1 MKKFLNSLLCATI
14 LAGLPSVGIV
24 NAAGSN
30 SELNIK
36 TEATAMNVTVPG
48 TSAMIFNEDGSN
60 TYPDNFMISN
70 KSAIAGIYLSS
81 ISMDAGSSGWKLA
94 DDTVDIKKQ
103 AVNKKTIRM
112 KIGKDGVHKLVK
124 PSTGSEATSGVAE
137 YGVRDILIPAS
148 ENQVLSF
155 DVDRGAFSTNQG
167 VSKAFS
173 MTLNFEYAV
182 GASYMTTGA
191 DFQTKITDMKATAK
205 SLEFVNT
212 LSTAPE
218 EAIDV
223 SSANDGS
230 VKAYLDGTTLKIAFD
245 GSLVF
250 NPDSSGMFS
259 GVNASEGIAG
269 GEYVDSSKVVN
280 ASRMFEKF
288 STHYEQGDYALYKD
302 ALSFLNTSSVENASY
317 MFAGYKAPLDISHFD
332 LSKVS
337 NASYMFSGFNGPLY
351 INNNMDSVVDASYM
365 FYKMSAP
372 TFFTKLSLKSATNAE
387 YMFSQATGPASNSS
401 PFTSIKFSSALKNA
415 SHMFDGCVMGH
426 SDNNKYKGV
435 YYDLSKSGMDGVTD
449 ASYMFKGTYNS
460 PLGYKLFNVTNLE
473 IADYMFSNCGGSN
486 TNVDLSNL
494 EFTNLKSAVG
504 MFDYNTSMGSIIMEN
519 TSFPQLLDA
528 TKMFNNTMGTA
539 ERHLVLSN
547 LSFPKLTN
555 ASYMFYSSSQ
565 MYSEIDFASISFG
578 SLEIADYMIAGFTND
593 CIVDLSNWDMSTL
606 KSANNMFSSMYGVKS
621 LGISNWNLSNLL
633 SAENFLAEAPYL
645 SDGITIRNPNTNI
658 AFDYSYVS
666 NHPYS
671 EFVVNYV
678 DDTTKAIAENIVST
692 AKTTNIS
699 SKFTL
704 GEKVI

>member
-81 ISMDAGSSGWKLA
+81 IAMDAGSSGWKLA

-103 AVNKKTIRM
+103 AVNTKTIRM

-124 PSTGSEATSGVAE
+124 PSAGSEATSGVAE
-137 YGVRDILIPAS
+137 YGVRDILIPALG
-148 ENQVLSF
+148 NQTLSF

-167 VSKAFS
+167 VSQAFS

-191 DFQTKITDMKATAK
+191 DFQSKITDMKATAK

-218 EAIDV
+218 EAVDV

-245 GSLVF
+245 GSLVL
-250 NPDSSGMFS
+250 NSDSSSLFS
-259 GVNASEGIAG
+259 GVNASEGIVG

-280 ASRMFEKF
+280 ASRMFENF
-288 STHYEQGDYALYKD
+288 STPYGQGDYALYKD
-302 ALSFLNTSSVENASY
+302 ALSFLNTSSVEDASY
-317 MFAGYKAPLDISHFD
+317 MFAGYKSPLDISHFD

-337 NASYMFSGFNGPLY
+337 NASYMFSGFNHALY
-351 INNNMDSVVDASYM
+351 VNNNMDSVIDASYM

-387 YMFSQATGPASNSS
+387 YMFSQAAGPASNSS

-415 SHMFDGCVMGH
+415 SHMFDGCIMGYY
-426 SDNNKYKGV
+426 DNTKYKGV
-435 YYDLSKSGMDGVTD
+435 YFDLSKSGMDGVTD
-449 ASYMFKGTYNS
+449 ASYMFVKTFNS
-460 PLGYKLFNVTNLE
+460 PSGYKLFNVTNLE
-473 IADYMFSNCGGSN
+473 IADYMFSNCGSSE

-494 EFTNLKSAVG
+494 EFTNLKSAIG
-504 MFDYNTSMGSIIMEN
+504 MFYSNNTMYKIVMEN

-528 TKMFNNTMGTA
+528 SKMFYNPSGSY
-539 ERHLVLSN
+539 RGLVLSN
-547 LSFPKLTN
+547 LSFPKATN

-565 MYSEIDFASISFG
+565 MFSEIDFASISFG
-578 SLEIADYMIAGFTND
+578 SLEIADYMMSGFATD
-593 CIVDLSNWDMSTL
+593 CIVDLSTWDMSTL
-606 KSANNMFSSMYGVKS
+606 KSANNMFSSMYGAKN

-633 SAENFLAEAPYL
+633 SAENFLAGAPYL

-658 AFDYSYVS
+658 TFNYSNVS
-666 NHPYS
+666 TGYG

-678 DDTTKAIAENIVST
+678 DDTTKAIAENIVTT
-692 AKTTNIS
+692 AKTTNGG
-699 SKFTL
+699 SKFVL